1 MHGATPR
8 KDRPWTGLTADEPQP
23 TARRQ
28 EGQDYSARR
37 SDRVRAEPSAAQR
50 RAQLNRLREVGR
62 NLGGQLDDQVRKRPY
77 AVLGAVAGVGFV
89 AGSVLGSRLGQ
100 MLLAAGVG
108 YLAKRVLGGELGL
121 ERLQAGLE
129 RLTGEVDAA
138 SASRAAADRSSAR
151 S

>member
-1 MHGATPR
+1 M
-8 KDRPWTGLTADEPQP
+8 DRINTDEPQQS
-23 TARRQ
+23 ARRQ

-37 SDRVRAEPSAAQR
+37 SDRVRAEPTAAQR

-62 NLGGQLDDQVRKRPY
+62 NLGGQFDDQVRKRPY
-77 AVLGAVAGVGFV
+77 VVLGAVAGVGFV

-108 YLAKRVLGGELGL
+108 YVAKRVLGGEFGL

-129 RLTGEVDAA
+129 RLTGEVDA
-138 SASRAAADRSSAR
+138 SASRMAADRSSAR